1 MIYIAFAIAAAVA
14 YVGVRLRQKQKYP
27 ALPVCNCSVHDI
39 TTPGAA
45 HADDCPAATHND

>member
-1 MIYIAFAIAAAVA
+1 MIYALFATAAVL
-14 YVGVRLRQKQKYP
+14 YLGYRLKHKYP
-27 ALPVCNCSVHDI
+27 PLPVCNCSVHDI